1 VPQRAGF
8 TLVETMLAMIIVGT
22 AVLASMTLLGVGT
35 QTNKASFQLVT
46 ALNLSETVRERMHGV
61 DFEDALDENGSI
73 YSPPLD
79 VRGVSIPELP
89 DWSQELSVVPVPADS
104 IDETTTGSSD
114 MANLTVT
121 VLFRGKTVATNSY
134 LLVKT
139 PDNN

>member
-1 VPQRAGF
+1 
-8 TLVETMLAMIIVGT
+8 MIIVST

-61 DFEDALDENGSI
+61 DFQDAMAESGSTH
-73 YSPPLD
+73 SPPLD
-79 VRGVSIPELP
+79 VRGVPIPELT
-89 DWSQELSVVPVPADS
+89 DWSQKLTVILVDADG
-104 IDETTTGSSD
+104 IDESTTAASD
-114 MANLTVT
+114 MANLTVE

-139 PDNN
+139 PQND